1 MTPVVTKTE
10 HDVLSTL
17 ISNLPYNEKTKDV
30 ALLVNELE
38 KAEIVNDEEIDQ
50 DVIRLNSY
58 FEIEESASKRIMR
71 FLLTLPKQANMEEK
85 KISVLSPL
93 GVALFGFRQGM
104 EIEWVLPGGLKK
116 LRILKVTN
124 TQSS

>member
-1 MTPVVTKTE
+1 MTPVITKTE
-10 HDVLSTL
+10 HTVLSTL

-38 KAEIVNDEEIDQ
+38 KAEIVNDEEIGS

-58 FEIEESASKRIMR
+58 FEIEESVSKRIMR
-71 FLLTLPKQANMEEK
+71 FLLTMPKQANMEEK

-116 LRILKVTN
+116 LKILKVTN